1 MQSATRLQAVQI
13 PAGTYAVGDPCQ
25 LLNDPDFEELEAANP
40 DTLNHTLDRGLTLT
54 LLPVAGGDGWLE
66 DDQGGQYAIDTG
78 HLAVVPLSDPV
89 PLQIVEAAA
98 RGVVQLYTFRSEVL
112 VASAGK
118 LIKVGGV
125 TITRQR

>member
-1 MQSATRLQAVQI
+1 M
-13 PAGTYAVGDPCQ
+13 GDPCQ
-25 LLNDPDFEELEAANP
+25 LLNDPDFEELEGANP

-78 HLAVVPLSDPV
+78 LLAVLPLTDPV

-118 LIKVGGV
+118 LIKVGGI